1 MLDRPGQGPEFR
13 RGLGRVTESASQE
26 SDTGIMTRADTAAG
40 AAVAV
45 IAGQRVELLDRARI
59 YACGITP
66 YDVTHLGH
74 AATFVWIDALGRMLR
89 FAGVKPEVC
98 RNVTDV
104 DDVLDAAAR
113 RAGAAYDEFAAIQ
126 QFQFDRDMAALG
138 VRSPEHE
145 PRAHRYVE
153 QVIRLASG
161 LLDAG
166 VAYHRR
172 GSVYFRGQG
181 VASRAGLDR
190 AEALRLSG
198 EFGGRPGD
206 PAKDDPVDVAVWQAT
221 EPGHPAWDSPWGAG
235 RPGWHAECAAMAMS
249 VFGPAV
255 DVHAGGADLKFPHH
269 AYHAAMAEAF
279 TGVRPYARAW
289 FHSGV
294 VTIDGAKM
302 AKSAGNLIL
311 LDDLLAKHP
320 AGAVRLMILDRPWAQ
335 HWDYRPAL
343 LDVAAARLQNLY
355 QAAAR
360 NVPNDPA
367 AVDAMRRLLAD
378 DLNVPAALDLAVEAG
393 GAAARTVASV
403 LGLS

>member
-1 MLDRPGQGPEFR
+1 
-13 RGLGRVTESASQE
+13 
-26 SDTGIMTRADTAAG
+26 MTRTHNVAGG
-40 AAVAV
+40 AAAV
-45 IAGQRVELLDRARI
+45 LAGERLELLDAARI

-74 AATFVWIDALGRMLR
+74 AATFVWIDALGRTLR
-89 FAGVKPEVC
+89 FIGVEPVVC

-145 PRAHRYVE
+145 PRAHRYVA

-166 VAYHRR
+166 AAYHRD

-181 VASRAGLDR
+181 VASRAGLDQ
-190 AEALRLSG
+190 ADALRLS
-198 EFGGRPGD
+198 EEYGGRPGD
-206 PAKDDPVDVAVWQAT
+206 PAKDDPLDVAVWQAS
-221 EPGHPAWDSPWGAG
+221 EPEHPAWDSPWGPG

-255 DVHAGGADLKFPHH
+255 DVHAGGLDLRFPHH

-289 FHSGV
+289 FHAGV
-294 VTIDGAKM
+294 VTIGGAKM

-311 LDDLLAKHP
+311 LDDLLAKYP
-320 AGAVRLMILDRPWAQ
+320 AGAVRLMILDRPWGES
-335 HWDYRPAL
+335 WDYRPAL
-343 LDVAAARLQNLY
+343 LDAAAARLDTLY

-360 NVPNDPA
+360 NAPPDPA
-367 AVDAMRRLLAD
+367 AVDALRQLLAD
-378 DLNVPAALDLAVEAG
+378 DLNITAAVDLAVEAG
-393 GAAARTVASV
+393 GAAARTLASV